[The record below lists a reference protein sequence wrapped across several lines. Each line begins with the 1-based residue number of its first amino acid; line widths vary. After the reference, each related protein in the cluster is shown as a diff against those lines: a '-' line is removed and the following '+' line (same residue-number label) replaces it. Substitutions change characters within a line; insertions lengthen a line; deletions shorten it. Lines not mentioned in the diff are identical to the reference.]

1 MTSIPFG
8 GSHVHPVRRR
18 IGQWW
23 SALCVLPLALGL
35 APMLGAQPVASA
47 PRPIVHVI
55 PIEGMIDMGLAP
67 FVDRVLK
74 TAAADGAALVILD
87 INTFGGRVDAAV
99 AIRDALLST
108 ELRTVAFINRRAIS
122 AGALISL
129 AATDIVMADGGTIG
143 AATPVQIGGSGEA
156 KEQPKAIEEKSISYV
171 RKEFRATADARGRD
185 PVIAE
190 AMVDADVVIDT
201 LIAKGKLLTLTTD
214 EALERGIADL
224 RANSIAALL
233 DSLGFADADIRR
245 QGTNWGEALVRL
257 LTNPIVA
264 SLLLSVGTLGILLE
278 LRTPGVGLPGAVGLA
293 SLALV
298 LGGHYLVALVGWE
311 ELLLVGVGFLLIGLE
326 VFVIPGFGVAGVV
339 GILSILGGMT
349 MGLVG
354 VGAST
359 TAVVGTLSRL
369 GIALT
374 GAVIAAVI
382 LFRVLGSRR
391 MGRRLLL
398 ETELDADD
406 GFASAPER
414 DKTWLGRTGRTTSP
428 LRPAGYADLDGE
440 RVDVV
445 SDGEMLDAGVEI
457 VVVRVDG
464 NRIVV
469 RKHHATHEGV

>member
-1 MTSIPFG
+1 MHS
-8 GSHVHPVRRR
+8 VRRL
-18 IGQWW
+18 IGKWW
-23 SALCVLPLALGL
+23 LALCAWALVGGVGAVLD
-35 APMLGAQPVASA
+35 AQPLVSA

-55 PIEGMIDMGLAP
+55 PIEGTIDMGLAP
-67 FVDRVLK
+67 FVERVLR
-74 TAAADGAALVILD
+74 TAAADGAALVVLD

-99 AIRDALLST
+99 AIRDALLGT

-143 AATPVQIGGSGEA
+143 AATPVQIGAGGEA
-156 KEQPKAIEEKSISYV
+156 QEQPKAIEEKSISYV
-171 RKEFRATADARGRD
+171 RKEFRATADARGRN
-185 PVIAE
+185 PAIAE
-190 AMVDADVVIDT
+190 AMVDADVAIDSVI
-201 LIAKGKLLTLTTD
+201 AVGKLLTLTTD
-214 EALERGIADL
+214 EALAHGIADL

-245 QGTNWGEALVRL
+245 QKTNWGEALLRL

-293 SLALV
+293 ALALV

-311 ELLLVGVGFLLIGLE
+311 ELLLVGIGSVLIGLE
-326 VFVIPGFGVAGVV
+326 VFVIPGFGIAGVV
-339 GILSILGGMT
+339 GILTILGGMT

-374 GAVIAAVI
+374 GAVIAAVL

-391 MGRRLLL
+391 VGRRLLL
-398 ETELDADD
+398 ETALDADE
-406 GFASAPER
+406 GYASAPEQDR
-414 DKTWLGRTGRTTSP
+414 RWLGRTGRTTSP
-428 LRPAGYADLDGE
+428 LRPAGYVDLDGE

-445 SDGEMLDAGVEI
+445 SDGEMLDAGVEV

-469 RKHHATHEGV
+469 RKHHATQGDV